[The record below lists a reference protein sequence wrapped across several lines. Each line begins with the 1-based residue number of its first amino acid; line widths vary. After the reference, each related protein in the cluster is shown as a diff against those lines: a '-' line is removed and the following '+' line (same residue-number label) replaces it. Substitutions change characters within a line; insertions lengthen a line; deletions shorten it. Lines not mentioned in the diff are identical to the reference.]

1 MDPGQRTPIGG
12 HHGHTVIFHLRLGR
26 SRIKI
31 LTATSS
37 RCVGRDRGVESG
49 KSSLKG
55 MGRERETA
63 RERTSPPFSPME
75 EELIPTNQGGSIS
88 GVST

>member
-12 HHGHTVIFHLRLGR
+12 HHGHTLIFDLRLGR

-55 MGRERETA
+55 DGQRE
-63 RERTSPPFSPME
+63 
-75 EELIPTNQGGSIS
+75 GDG
-88 GVST
+88 